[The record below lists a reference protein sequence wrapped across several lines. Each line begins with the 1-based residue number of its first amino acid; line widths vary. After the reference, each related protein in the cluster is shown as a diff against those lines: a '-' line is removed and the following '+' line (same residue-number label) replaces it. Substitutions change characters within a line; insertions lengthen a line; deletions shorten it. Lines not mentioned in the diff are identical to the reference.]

1 MISKHYGIRT
11 KTHKLIHYYQFG
23 EWELFD
29 YSHQLVESINLIDSS
44 AEVSSLKE
52 RLALL
57 KENLDDQ
64 GDKSIMPEK
73 WRRIYRGPSARV
85 E

>member
-1 MISKHYGIRT
+1 MIAKHYGIRT
-11 KTHKLIHYYQFG
+11 PLYKFTHYYQFD

-29 YSHQLVESINLIDSS
+29 NRSEQPESKNILSSFNKVEKLKT
-44 AEVSSLKE
+44 SLTE
-52 RLALL
+52 IQSRLG
-57 KENLDDQ
+57 DQ

-73 WRRIYRGPSARV
+73 WRRIYRGPSARM